1 MPKPPY
7 LYDVRYR
14 QNLLGISEPT
24 LCSVIPK
31 EYHGENISELIGKYL
46 KAIQQREDK
55 EMKVSYKNYEGE
67 LMKLERC
74 DNLIAHDRGW
84 NLTIKDPNGAEITV
98 KVPKL
103 SDIVFS
109 GAVMRF
115 EE

>member
-31 EYHGENISELIGKYL
+31 EYHGENISELIGKYY

-55 EMKVSYKNYEGE
+55 EMKVSYKNYEGQ
-67 LMKLERC
+67 LQKLEC
-74 DNLIAHDRGW
+74 KNIMGTKIWELILEDENHARVT
-84 NLTIKDPNGAEITV
+84 LTGI
-98 KVPKL
+98 KL
-103 SDIVFS
+103 SDITFS
-109 GAVMRF
+109 GAEMRF
-115 EE
+115 EG